1 MARNK
6 YPEETVARILDAAQ
20 RLFLEK
26 GYDQTT
32 IQDIVDQLGGLT
44 KGAVYHHF
52 KSKEEILDAVGDR
65 MFLQN
70 NPFEAVR
77 RRTDL
82 NGLQKLREAIRLNQ
96 ADSAAASVTVQ
107 SIPINRNPRILVE
120 MIESNRRILTPYYLE
135 LLEEGNR
142 DGSLHTDYPRE
153 LAELIPLLTSLAA
166 VGVPRHQGPGPA
178 EVRLP
183 GRYAGPDG
191 GAPGGRRDPPPHR
204 RIFCTHPRRRLRGR
218 ARRLVRRAA
227 VFPASARGI
236 FSGTIHSFGMYNT
249 PRQLLPFFFWHY
261 TYLLNV

>member
-52 KSKEEILDAVGDR
+52 KSKEEILDTVGDR

-153 LAELIPLLTSLAA
+153 LAELIPPADQPVAAA
-166 VGVPRHQGPGPA
+166 VGCS
-178 EVRLP
+178 LP
-183 GRYAGPDG
+183 
-191 GAPGGRRDPPPHR
+191 
-204 RIFCTHPRRRLRGR
+204 PRRRPGASSTFWPICWPGWGCPWWTMRP
-218 ARRLVRRAA
+218 AA
-227 VFPASARGI
+227 SSTLSLHASPTASIQTRPPAS
-236 FSGTIHSFGMYNT
+236 
-249 PRQLLPFFFWHY
+249 
-261 TYLLNV
+261 